1 MEYLRGRAGP
11 YADKIPREL
20 FEYVLEHILKRNGGS
35 ISSWSLFNSTYAKR
49 ADADIEDA
57 RRAVSYEGSDFDAFF
72 VNLKERDAKAAA
84 DQEQKRAKD
93 KEADAA
99 KERLFHN
106 ITRGH

>member
-1 MEYLRGRAGP
+1 
-11 YADKIPREL
+11 
-20 FEYVLEHILKRNGGS
+20 
-35 ISSWSLFNSTYAKR
+35 
-49 ADADIEDA
+49 
-57 RRAVSYEGSDFDAFF
+57 VSYEGSDFDAFF